1 MSTGWWIANPAGGQP
16 LGPYAEPALKG
27 LLDDGHVSGDSHVWA
42 EGRGEWKKLSD
53 TEDLAYLVREPDQG
67 EGGSRPKR
75 VKRDEFEILEAEQ
88 AAMEAERA
96 AKAAAAAEAAKA
108 AAGAAA
114 EEPGAGEGPETPEEL
129 EFEDDDGTTYV
140 WDKKLRKYMPKGGA
154 APAPEELGY
163 DLEAMT
169 YAPEDEVIPTLAQ
182 VRAAEAEA
190 EAEAEEAQKRDRKK
204 AGKDASSSAAEGA
217 DGAKGGKKGA
227 AHKGQKGHGEAG
239 GEAGVAAGAKGA
251 NGAAGEAAAKPA
263 EGGEGEAAA
272 AGEAAGGEG
281 EGGEAPT
288 EVIAG
293 RRRKGKGKEEKPAN
307 WFDLKINTNVYVTGL
322 PLDVTLVE
330 VAEAFGKCGV
340 IKVDEKGHP
349 RIKLYRDKDTGD
361 LKGDALVSYLKE
373 PSVDLACQFLN
384 GSYFRAGMGHTMTV
398 EKAQFQMKGEKY
410 VGKSTNKKDKR
421 KQLAA
426 LEQRA
431 LGWGGFDDRAPPE
444 RTTTVLMHMF
454 APDDFLDNMLLAE
467 ELEQDVRA
475 ECTKLGHID
484 KVRIFKHNPQG
495 VVTIRFRTPD
505 AAQACVGL
513 MNGRYFGG
521 RKLEAFM
528 WDGFTNYNV
537 KPKESAE
544 EEQARLEAFAAELE
558 AKGDAEGA
566 AKATA
571 AAAEHKA
578 GMAAATAEAAKAAA
592 ETEAAAAAAGAGA
605 ADGQAGGTGAGVA
618 GAEAAEA
625 EAGAAPMES

>member
-16 LGPYAEPALKG
+16 LGPYSEPALKG
-27 LLDDGHVSGDSHVWA
+27 LLDDGHLTADSHVWA
-42 EGRGEWKKLSD
+42 EGRSEWKRLAD
-53 TEDLAYLVREPDQG
+53 TDDLAYLVRDPEQE
-67 EGGSRPKR
+67 EGGGRPKR

-88 AAMEAERA
+88 AAMEEERE
-96 AKAAAAAEAAKA
+96 AKAAAVAAAAKSA
-108 AAGAAA
+108 AASAAPA
-114 EEPGAGEGPETPEEL
+114 EEPGVGEGPETPEEL

-140 WDKKLRKYMPKGGA
+140 WDRKLRKYMPKGAA

-190 EAEAEEAQKRDRKK
+190 EEAEEAQKRDRKK
-204 AGKDASSSAAEGA
+204 AGKDASSSAADGA
-217 DGAKGGKKGA
+217 DGAKGGKKGG
-227 AHKGQKGHGEAG
+227 AHKGAKGHTGEADG
-239 GEAGVAAGAKGA
+239 AAAAAGSGKGGT
-251 NGAAGEAAAKPA
+251 NGGKAA
-263 EGGEGEAAA
+263 EGGEGSDAA
-272 AGEAAGGEG
+272 AGTAGAA

-288 EVIAG
+288 EIIAG
-293 RRRKGKGKEEKPAN
+293 RKRKGKGKEEKPAN
-307 WFDLKINTNVYVTGL
+307 WFELKINTNVYVTGL
-322 PLDVTLVE
+322 PLDVTLAE

-340 IKVDEKGHP
+340 IKVDEKGQP
-349 RIKLYRDKDTGD
+349 RIKLYRDKETGE

-384 GSYFRAGMGHTMTV
+384 GSYFRAGMGSTMTV
-398 EKAQFQMKGEKY
+398 EKAQFQMKGEQY
-410 VGKSTNKKDKR
+410 VGKSTNKRDKK

-426 LEQRA
+426 LEARA
-431 LGWGGFDDRAPPE
+431 LGWAGFDDRAPPE
-444 RTTTVLMHMF
+444 RTTAVLMYMF
-454 APDDFLDNMLLAE
+454 APDDFLENMLLAE

-495 VVTIRFRTPD
+495 VVTVRFRTPD

-566 AKATA
+566 ARANA

-578 GMAAATAEAAKAAA
+578 GMAAAAAAAVAEAEAEAAAM
-592 ETEAAAAAAGAGA
+592 EAAAGDAGPGAGAGVGAGVGPGAGAGA
-605 ADGQAGGTGAGVA
+605 
-618 GAEAAEA
+618 GAE
-625 EAGAAPMES
+625 PMAS

>member
-27 LLDDGHVSGDSHVWA
+27 LLDDGHVSGDSHVWT
-42 EGRGEWKKLSD
+42 EGRAEWKKLSE
-53 TEDLAYLVREPDQG
+53 TEDLAYLVRDPEQE
-67 EGGSRPKR
+67 EGAGSRPKR

-108 AAGAAA
+108 AAG
-114 EEPGAGEGPETPEEL
+114 EEPGIGERPETPEEL

-140 WDKKLRKYMPKGGA
+140 WDTKLRKYMPKGGA

-182 VRAAEAEA
+182 VRAAEV
-190 EAEAEEAQKRDRKK
+190 EAEEAEETQKRDRKK
-204 AGKDASSSAAEGA
+204 AGKDASSSGA
-217 DGAKGGKKGA
+217 DGADGGKGGKKGA
-227 AHKGQKGHGEAG
+227 AHGKGHKGHGE
-239 GEAGVAAGAKGA
+239 
-251 NGAAGEAAAKPA
+251 EAAAKGTNGAGAAGAVARPA
-263 EGGEGEAAA
+263 EGGEGAAA
-272 AGEAAGGEG
+272 AGATAEGGEG
-281 EGGEAPT
+281 AT

-330 VAEAFGKCGV
+330 VAETFGKCGV
-340 IKVDEKGHP
+340 IKVDEKGQP

-384 GSYFRAGMGHTMTV
+384 GAYFRAGMGHTMTV
-398 EKAQFQMKGEKY
+398 EKAQFQMKGETY
-410 VGKSTNKKDKR
+410 VGKSTNKRDKK

-426 LEQRA
+426 LEARA
-431 LGWGGFDDRAPPE
+431 LGWAGFDDRAPPE

-454 APDDFLDNMLLAE
+454 APDDFLDNMLLTE

-475 ECTKLGHID
+475 ECSKLGHID

-558 AKGDAEGA
+558 ASGDKEGA

-578 GMAAATAEAAKAAA
+578 GMAAAAAEAAKTEA
-592 ETEAAAAAAGAGA
+592 EAAAAAAGAPGEA
-605 ADGQAGGTGAGVA
+605 GAGAA
-618 GAEAAEA
+618 GAEAVAEV
-625 EAGAAPMES
+625 AAQGQPMES